1 MNKQKVCIIGAGLT
15 SLVTAIVMTK
25 CGLFV
30 EIIKDKDNV
39 EKGNISKI
47 RSIAFSNS
55 SFSFLKKLNVFN
67 FNSKFIWPVTEMRI
81 YNLTKNFKLKEIF
94 KFHKKDNILY
104 MLLNKFLFREIKKK
118 IKKIKIKKFKKN
130 IYIND
135 LISQNKYNL
144 VINCTGPNSSVTK
157 NFFSKH
163 KTNFKYNEVAV
174 VVCVKH
180 LPVKNNVARQIFLK
194 EGPLALLPISNTKT
208 SIVWSLKKKY
218 LSAELKKRNK
228 FVKYNLKI
236 YLSTF
241 LKIKSM
247 STFEYNEINFL
258 ISNTYYSHRF
268 LNFGDALHQ
277 VHPFVGQGFNMILRD
292 LFIFEK
298 ILKSKIKLGLDI
310 GDQTVLDEFSKKRKS
325 QNFAFVIG
333 VDFLKNFF
341 YIKNN
346 FLKKIRNFILKKVN
360 KNIFIK
366 KKLFKIANE
375 GLNF

>member
-1 MNKQKVCIIGAGLT
+1 MNKQKVCIIGTGLT
-15 SLVTAIVMTK
+15 SLVTAIVLAK

-30 EIIKDKDNV
+30 EIIKDKDNSGKRNV
-39 EKGNISKI
+39 SKI

-55 SFSFLKKLNVFN
+55 SFSFLKKLNIFN
-67 FNSKFIWPVTEMRI
+67 FNSKFIWSVTEIRI

-94 KFHKKDNILY
+94 KFSKKDTILY

-157 NFFSKH
+157 SFFSKH

-174 VVCVKH
+174 VACVKH

-218 LSAELKKRNK
+218 LSDELKKSNK

-241 LKIKSM
+241 LKIKSI

-258 ISNTYYSHRF
+258 ISNTYYSYRF

-333 VDFLKNFF
+333 IDFLKNFF